1 MASGQS
7 ISGPAGTGRAGRGR
21 SSRLTVIGIL
31 LIVAA
36 IGLILW
42 SLRSTELPMYDFEV
56 VARFPHDPAA
66 YSQGLLFDEG
76 ALLESTGRFGTSS
89 VRRVNLESGEELLR
103 SDLPDSLFGEGLT
116 RLGDRL
122 YQLTWQS
129 GIARVYAA
137 KDFALLDQVT
147 YEGEGWGLTTDGQY
161 LIRSD
166 GSNLLRFH
174 DPETFEEVR
183 RVRVHVDDQPVD
195 RLNEL
200 EWVDGEIWANVWKF
214 DYIARI
220 DPGTGEVLG
229 WIDMTGLFDYQ
240 ALPDPESVLNG
251 IAYDPE
257 SKRVFVTGKL
267 WPWVFEIDVF
277 ER

>member
-1 MASGQS
+1 MA
-7 ISGPAGTGRAGRGR
+7 AGTARHGG
-21 SSRLTVIGIL
+21 SNRLTVIGIAL
-31 LIVAA
+31 LA
-36 IGLILW
+36 IGVVFW
-42 SLRSTELPMYDFEV
+42 TRRATELPMYDFEV
-56 VARFPHDPAA
+56 VGRVPHDPEA
-66 YSQGLLFDEG
+66 YSQGLIFDEG
-76 ALLESTGRFGTSS
+76 ALVESTGRFETSS
-89 VRRVNLESGEELLR
+89 VRRVDLTSGEELLR
-103 SDLPDSLFGEGLT
+103 SDLPDTLFGEGLT

-129 GIARVYAA
+129 GVARIYAA

-147 YEGEGWGLTTDGQY
+147 YEGEGWGLTTDGKH

-166 GSNLLRFH
+166 GTNLLRFH

-183 RVRVHVDDQPVD
+183 RIRVQVDGQPVD

-220 DPGTGEVLG
+220 DPASGEVLG
-229 WIDMTGLFDYQ
+229 WIDLTGLFDYQ

-257 SKRVFVTGKL
+257 GKRVFITGKL
-267 WPWVFEIDVF
+267 WPWVFEIDVLK
-277 ER
+277 R